1 MRCMNAAR
9 RGTVLPVLVASLLV
23 CGRTAQGDFV
33 FGEPGRV
40 ANINSDS
47 SEGYPQ
53 ISRDGLELYFQCN
66 RPYGGDRCHDDIWV
80 ARRSTSQ
87 EAWGTPVQLDAPINS
102 EGPESG
108 PSLSADGLELY
119 FTDGWSGLH
128 EGCTGTNGYGGCDLW
143 VATRASKDD
152 SWGDPVNLGEV
163 VNTSSDED
171 QPSISADGLS
181 LYFVSNRPGGFGNGD
196 IYVTTRTT
204 KDYPWETPVNLGSM
218 FNTWQFEAT
227 PFIAP
232 DGLSLFFSLGTW
244 LSDIYVSRRES
255 TTSPWGAP
263 VPFDPVN
270 LPGRA
275 QYSLSFSDVDFTLY
289 FTRGN
294 DAFDGASYDIWQ
306 VEVTPVVDFNGDA
319 IVDTADVSI
328 LTDYWGQNEPLC
340 DISPMPFGDGVV
352 DGKDLEV
359 LYEYVDGDLVTIP
372 SPAFRALD
380 VAPSVRLSW
389 TRSALADSYDVYFG
403 TTFADVEIASWA
415 NPMGV
420 LVSQAQDANT
430 YDPAEPL
437 DYGRTYYWRVD
448 EVNGQSEASIVEGM
462 IWSFT
467 TGLPTQP
474 IIKDIVVT
482 ASSATEGAEPEHTI
496 DGSGM
501 DAGYAH
507 TTDTSTMWL
516 SAADGPQPTWI
527 QYEFDGVYA
536 VNEMWVWNYNERFEQ
551 VLGMGFKDV
560 AVEYSQDGIEWMTLR
575 DVEFAQGT
583 SETDYGYNTV
593 VDFGGVEAKYVR
605 LTAQS
610 NWGGMASQYG
620 LSEVRFF
627 YIPPEGDQT
636 EATDD

>member
-1 MRCMNAAR
+1 MYLAGNPRQ
-9 RGTVLPVLVASLLV
+9 VL
-23 CGRTAQGDFV
+23 G
-33 FGEPGRV
+33 
-40 ANINSDS
+40 
-47 SEGYPQ
+47 
-53 ISRDGLELYFQCN
+53 GL
-66 RPYGGDRCHDDIWV
+66 
-80 ARRSTSQ
+80 
-87 EAWGTPVQLDAPINS
+87 
-102 EGPESG
+102 
-108 PSLSADGLELY
+108 
-119 FTDGWSGLH
+119 
-128 EGCTGTNGYGGCDLW
+128 
-143 VATRASKDD
+143 
-152 SWGDPVNLGEV
+152 
-163 VNTSSDED
+163 
-171 QPSISADGLS
+171 
-181 LYFVSNRPGGFGNGD
+181 
-196 IYVTTRTT
+196 
-204 KDYPWETPVNLGSM
+204 
-218 FNTWQFEAT
+218 
-227 PFIAP
+227 
-232 DGLSLFFSLGTW
+232 
-244 LSDIYVSRRES
+244 
-255 TTSPWGAP
+255 P

-275 QYSLSFSDVDFTLY
+275 QYSLSFSDADFTLY

-294 DAFDGASYDIWQ
+294 DVFDGASYDIWQ

-319 IVDTADVSI
+319 VVDTADVSI

-340 DISPMPFGDGVV
+340 DISPMPFGDGIV

-372 SPAFRALD
+372 SPALRALD

-389 TRSALADSYDVYFG
+389 TQSALADRYDVYFG

-430 YDPAEPL
+430 YDPVEPL

-467 TGLPTQP
+467 TGLPAQP
-474 IIKDIVVT
+474 IIMDIVVT

-583 SETDYGYNTV
+583 SENDYGYNTL

-610 NWGGMASQYG
+610 NWGGVAPQYG

-627 YIPPEGDQT
+627 YIPTEGDQT
-636 EATDD
+636 EAAD